1 MATIKGQNL
10 RLRLGIDCVA
20 AATQCTL
27 HCAMQTSESSTKDT
41 EDGWQRNEIVGMS
54 WDCSTDQLVAVEDPA
69 GGEGWVL
76 SDLETAMDDKEI
88 LDVSLEMTGGTNN
101 RGKVRSLLKG
111 KAVINDINVTAQ
123 NRQNAVASIKLIGVG
138 ELQLVTVDT
147 SFILPSIVKNLTT
160 ADYLLFLKEVDA
172 DDVKTHLRILDGDNI
187 GYNLV
192 KSSNNVIVKFSST
205 NLFTLVKDSDNPL
218 QWNLTNIS
226 SSSTNEITEITYNE

>member
-27 HCAMQTSESSTKDT
+27 HCAMETSDSSTKDT
-41 EDGWQRNEIVGMS
+41 EDEWQKTEIVGMS

-76 SDLETAMDDKEI
+76 SDLEGAMENKEI
-88 LDVSLEMTGGTNN
+88 LDVSLEMTGSTNN

-111 KAVINDINVTAQ
+111 KAVINDVNVTAQ

-160 ADYLLFLKEVDA
+160 GDYLLFLKEVDA
-172 DDVKTHLRILDGDNI
+172 DDIKTHMRILDGDNI

>member
-27 HCAMQTSESSTKDT
+27 HCAMQTSDSSTKDT

-54 WDCSTDQLVAVEDPA
+54 WDCSTDQLVAVEDQA

-76 SDLETAMDDKEI
+76 SDLETAMEDKEI
-88 LDVSLEMTGGTNN
+88 LDVSLEITGSTHN

-111 KAVINDINVTAQ
+111 KAVINDLNVTAQ

-138 ELQLVTVDT
+138 DLQLVTVDT

-192 KSSNNVIVKFSST
+192 KSSNNVIVKFGST

-226 SSSTNEITEITYNE
+226 SSSTNEITEIRYNE

>member
-27 HCAMQTSESSTKDT
+27 HCAMETSDSSTKDT

-54 WDCSTDQLVAVEDPA
+54 WDCSTDQLVAVEDPT

-76 SDLETAMDDKEI
+76 SDLETTMEDKEI
-88 LDVSLEMTGGTNN
+88 LDVSLEIMGSTNN

-172 DDVKTHLRILDGDNI
+172 DDIVAHMRILDGDNI

-226 SSSTNEITEITYNE
+226 SSSTNEITEIRYNE

>member
-54 WDCSTDQLVAVEDPA
+54 WDCSTNQLVAVEDPA

-76 SDLETAMDDKEI
+76 SGLETAMDDKTIFE
-88 LDVSLEMTGGTNN
+88 VSLEMTGGTNN

-111 KAVINDINVTAQ
+111 RAVINDINITAQ

-138 ELQLVTVDT
+138 DLQFASVDT
-147 SFILPSIVKNLTT
+147 NFPLPYGVKYLSTS
-160 ADYLLFLKEVDA
+160 DYLLFLDEVDA
-172 DDVKTHLRILDGDNI
+172 TDIQDNM
-187 GYNLV
+187 
-192 KSSNNVIVKFSST
+192 VIVDSVGNELVLETDNYNIIVKKNST
-205 NLFTLVKDSDNPL
+205 SLFTLVKDSDNPL
-218 QWNLTNIS
+218 RWNLTNIN
-226 SSSTNEITEITYNE
+226 SSTTTMIAEITYNV

>member
-76 SDLETAMDDKEI
+76 SDLETAMEDKEI

-123 NRQNAVASIKLIGVG
+123 NHQNAVASIKLIGVG
-138 ELQLVTVDT
+138 DLQFVTVDT
-147 SFILPSIVKNLTT
+147 SFPLPYIVKNLTIS
-160 ADYLLFLKEVDA
+160 DHLLFLDEVDA
-172 DDVKTHLRILDGDNI
+172 MDIQDNMVIVDSVGNELTLEISNYNVVVK
-187 GYNLV
+187 
-192 KSSNNVIVKFSST
+192 KSSTS
-205 NLFTLVKDSDNPL
+205 LFTLVKDSDNPL
-218 QWNLTNIS
+218 QWNLTNIN
-226 SSSTNEITEITYNE
+226 SSSTTEIAEITYNA

>member
-76 SDLETAMDDKEI
+76 SDLETAMENKEI

-187 GYNLV
+187 GNNLG

>member
-138 ELQLVTVDT
+138 ELQFVTVDT